1 MKAFVIA
8 RATGP
13 DGLELRDI
21 PEQPMGPSDVVVAV
35 RASALNRADLLQ
47 MRGQY
52 PAPAGVPAD
61 VPGLEYAGEVV
72 AAGKYAQR
80 FKPGDRVMGLVGG
93 GAFAE
98 KVVVHEREALPIPE
112 GMGFEQAAAVP
123 EAFITAWDA
132 LVLQGGLRSGEA
144 VLIHAA
150 TSGVGTAAA
159 QIVSAL
165 GARVLATGRS
175 RGKLERLTR
184 DLGGVTTFLV
194 DAEPRFADEVKRA
207 AGGVGIDLALDLV
220 GGAYLPETLKALAPR
235 GRLILVGLLAGSE
248 AQVDLRLL
256 LTRRAQIIGTVLR
269 SRPLEEKIG
278 VARAAERHLLPL
290 FEQRRLRPVIDAVM
304 PMGDIRRA
312 AERVLANQTYGKVV
326 LSRVAGGSP

>member
-1 MKAFVIA
+1 
-8 RATGP
+8 
-13 DGLELRDI
+13 
-21 PEQPMGPSDVVVAV
+21 
-35 RASALNRADLLQ
+35 
-47 MRGQY
+47 
-52 PAPAGVPAD
+52 
-61 VPGLEYAGEVV
+61 V
-72 AAGKYAQR
+72 AAGAYVQR

-98 KVVVHEREALPIPE
+98 TVVVHEREALAIPE
-112 GMGFEQAAAVP
+112 HLDFEHAAAVP

-132 LVLQGGLRSGEA
+132 LVLQGALRTGEA

-150 TSGVGTAAA
+150 TSGVGTAAV

-184 DLGGVTTFLV
+184 ELGSFPTFLV
-194 DAEPRFADEVKRA
+194 ESEPRFADEVKRA
-207 AGGVGIDLALDLV
+207 SGEGIDLALDLV

-248 AQVDLRLL
+248 ARIDLRLL
-256 LTRRAQIIGTVLR
+256 LTRRAQLTGTVLR

-278 VARAAERHLLPL
+278 VARAAERHLFPL
-290 FEQRRLRPVIDAVM
+290 FDQRRLRPVIDEVM
-304 PMGDIRRA
+304 PMEDIRRA
-312 AERVLANQTYGKVV
+312 AERVLGNETFGKVV
-326 LSRVAGGSP
+326 LRW